1 MIDSNKLILR
11 QRHIFWSQSID
22 YQTLSTDGT
31 YISVMEG
38 RHLSS
43 FKDLSKFC
51 NKIPKRVRHIF

>member
-31 YISVMEG
+31 YISVMEE

-43 FKDLSKFC
+43 FKDLSKF
-51 NKIPKRVRHIF
+51 